1 MSNFYATLGRIL
13 FGAEFRGKMASYS
26 AVAKKKKKSSAKPKV
41 GTKKKGAA
49 AAKAEMLEREAE
61 TEAEDS
67 TRTGGV
73 AQSDRSAR
81 FQKRSL
87 SAASAPA
94 KRDREACAEC
104 GFLAGQLKK
113 ARAELAEAHAEL
125 AEARDQLPGGL

>member
-13 FGAEFRGKMASYS
+13 FGAEFRDKMASYA
-26 AVAKKKKKSSAKPKV
+26 AVAKKKKKKSSAKPKV

-73 AQSDRSAR
+73 TQSDCSAR

-104 GFLAGQLKK
+104 SFLAGQLKK
-113 ARAELAEAHAEL
+113 ARAELAEAHE
-125 AEARDQLPGGL
+125 QLPGGL